1 MKKIIALAVAGAF
14 VAPVYAAD
22 VSVGGSM
29 EFAFKTVDGSQ
40 DSITD
45 GGNELIIGA
54 SEEVNGLT
62 VSTQMVLGL
71 DGIAG
76 ETTTED
82 TDDANGNDV
91 FASSMNITVA
101 GAFGT
106 VAVGDVSG
114 GLDSYGD
121 YTDVSPAGAGFD
133 GDGADSAMSFSPN
146 LGIDGLSVTVGWS
159 PEGGANYTRDD
170 EQDDDS
176 GVAADHTSYGI
187 SYNIAGGQ
195 IYAGN
200 EETGNASVSAMG
212 IKYSTMGMTIA
223 YEAATAEDG
232 AGDEDD
238 LRGIS
243 LTYKMDNLVLGMELQ
258 KEDDDDGTV
267 EQDEQAVFAEY
278 NLGSNVDIY
287 VVKLDDDKAGTETNY
302 VGIEYNF

>member
-14 VAPVYAAD
+14 VAPVYAAE
-22 VSVGGSM
+22 VSVGGAM
-29 EFAFKTVDGSQ
+29 EFAFKTTDGAT
-40 DSITD
+40 DVVED
-45 GGNELIIGA
+45 GGNELVVSA
-54 SEEVNGLT
+54 SEEVGGLT
-62 VSTQMVLGL
+62 VSTTMVLGL
-71 DGIAG
+71 DGKQADD
-76 ETTTED
+76 D
-82 TDDANGNDV
+82 TNGNDV
-91 FASSMNITVA
+91 FASAMDITVS
-101 GAFGT
+101 GAFGS

-114 GLDSYGD
+114 GLDSFGD

-133 GDGADSAMSFSPN
+133 GDGDDSAVTFKPN
-146 LGIDGLSVTVGWS
+146 LGVEGLHVAIGWS

-170 EQDDDS
+170 EIDDDS
-176 GVAADHTSYGI
+176 GVAADHVSYGI
-187 SYNIAGGQ
+187 AYDFAGGQ
-195 IYAGN
+195 VYAGN

-212 IKYSTMGMTIA
+212 IKYSTMGATFS

-238 LRGIS
+238 LRGIAV
-243 LTYKMDNLVLGMELQ
+243 TYNMNNVVLGMELQ

-267 EQDEQAVFAEY
+267 EQDETAVFIEY